1 MKGRT
6 LVVFES
12 RAGRELVTALERR
25 GATTL
30 WAPALAEEPDVD
42 ATAIARLIDD
52 SERAP
57 PALVVLQTA
66 VGTSALFRATDALG
80 ATARWLSTLEASRV
94 AVRGPKPVGELR
106 RRGVRIDASAASP
119 FATAE
124 LLEAIG
130 RIPIEGQDVL
140 VQRYGETN
148 AELARGLATRGA
160 HVVEIAS
167 YRWALPANRE
177 PLLHAIAE
185 IRSGA
190 VAATV
195 FTSIAQVLN
204 LLRIARE
211 AGSDEALVAALNA
224 TTVASIGA
232 VCSATLATAGIR
244 VAVEANPPKLG
255 PLVAALESA
264 LHG

>member
-30 WAPALAEEPDVD
+30 WAPALAEEPDID
-42 ATAIARLIDD
+42 PAAIARLIDD
-52 SERAP
+52 SERDP
-57 PALVVLQTA
+57 PALVVFQTA

-80 ATARWLSTLEASRV
+80 ATARWLSILAASRV

-106 RRGVRIDASAASP
+106 RHGVRIDASAASP
-119 FATAE
+119 FTTAE

-130 RIPIEGQDVL
+130 RFPIEGRDVL

-148 AELARGLATRGA
+148 AELARGLAARGA
-160 HVVEIAS
+160 RVVEIAS
-167 YRWALPANRE
+167 YRWALPADRE

-185 IRSGA
+185 IRGGA
-190 VAATV
+190 VAAAV
-195 FTSIAQVLN
+195 FTSAAQVLN
-204 LLRIARE
+204 LLSIARE
-211 AGSDEALVAALNA
+211 AGSDETLVAALNA
-224 TTVASIGA
+224 TTVASIGP
-232 VCSATLATAGIR
+232 VCSATLLAAGIR
-244 VAVEANPPKLG
+244 VAVEADPPKLG
-255 PLVAALESA
+255 PLVAALDAA
-264 LHG
+264 LQP